1 MKTVSLW
8 LGFRRAGTCFAAALV
23 LLMAGGC
30 GSSNGGF
37 SKPSEPAVMFKPQE
51 MADAIHAV
59 VAADRLVYVTRVVER
74 VNSESNAV
82 LTHLPL
88 PSEML
93 RSTAQEV
100 QKQGAEFHYVL
111 RSLRP
116 LNPKNAPETA
126 TEKLGLEF
134 VASHPDSNYYSE
146 EFLGGRR
153 YLTAVYADVA
163 SSSTCTDCHNRQT
176 QSSLPSLKSGE
187 VLGGLVVRVPL
198 EF

>member
-1 MKTVSLW
+1 
-8 LGFRRAGTCFAAALV
+8 
-23 LLMAGGC
+23 
-30 GSSNGGF
+30 
-37 SKPSEPAVMFKPQE
+37 

-134 VASHPDSNYYSE
+134 VASHPDSNYDSE

>member
-1 MKTVSLW
+1 
-8 LGFRRAGTCFAAALV
+8 
-23 LLMAGGC
+23 
-30 GSSNGGF
+30 
-37 SKPSEPAVMFKPQE
+37 

-59 VAADRLVYVTRVVER
+59 VAADRRMYIIHVVESI
-74 VNSESNAV
+74 NSDSTN
-82 LTHLPL
+82 TPMHLPL

-163 SSSTCTDCHNRQT
+163 FSSTCSDCHNRRI
-176 QSSLPSLKSGE
+176 QSSRPSLKSGD
-187 VLGGLVVRVPL
+187 VFGGLVVRVPL